1 MLKKW
6 IYEGEL
12 NDQYNEF
19 FVEEHQDIHG
29 EDLWNL
35 KYSMRQNGSM
45 LPSFINTTLAKKVKL
60 KVFFNYKIKIK
71 LYLFQI
77 TIKT

>member
-45 LPSFINTTLAKKVKL
+45 LPSFINTTLAKKVC
-60 KVFFNYKIKIK
+60 Y
-71 LYLFQI
+71 LYNIYYYLSSPI
-77 TIKT
+77 INNSLLG